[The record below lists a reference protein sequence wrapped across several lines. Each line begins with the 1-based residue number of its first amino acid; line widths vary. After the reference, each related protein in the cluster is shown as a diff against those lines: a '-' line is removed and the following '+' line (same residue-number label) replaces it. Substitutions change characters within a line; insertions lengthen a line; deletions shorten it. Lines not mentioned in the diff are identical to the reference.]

1 MRTTRVGILA
11 VAVLGIAPLLNAQ
24 YVRIADV
31 DAIANGVS
39 PPTVLESAFAPYTE
53 EARAHGIEGTVTI
66 EGLINEYSQ
75 IRNARILRGL
85 GFGLD
90 EVMDALKQW
99 KFSPGKK
106 DGQDVDV
113 ALSIAINFRLQPKQ

>member
-1 MRTTRVGILA
+1 M
-11 VAVLGIAPLLNAQ
+11 LNAQ
-24 YVRIADV
+24 YVRITDV

-53 EARAHGIEGTVTI
+53 EAKVEPLYTEEARRARLEGVVILEAIVTKDGTVDAI
-66 EGLINEYSQ
+66 HVVQGL
-75 IRNARILRGL
+75 A
-85 GFGLD
+85 FGLTD
-90 EVMDALKQW
+90 SAMDALKQW